1 MSSLMDSSVSQIALF
16 ALFPLLLTSLLFF
29 VIFLQYFQKTGWQ
42 GKVPPGPKT
51 LPIIGN
57 LHQLTGGLPHHV
69 LTRLCKKYG
78 PVMKLQLGQ
87 IAAVVISSPEAA
99 EEVLK
104 THDISLAQRPQVY
117 VVEMATYD
125 HSSMSMVFAPYGE
138 YWRQIRKIAVI
149 ELFSAKRV
157 QSFRS
162 IREEEV
168 WNLLKFVSSSEGK
181 AINLTEKIFNMT
193 NDIISRAAFGSK
205 YKDQKDFMIALDET
219 MSLSGGFDI
228 ADLYPSLTFLRSVTG
243 ARGKLLR
250 LRKKI
255 DKILEDIV
263 TKHMIKRNAASI
275 GDDHEDIVDTLLNH
289 AVANNTEF
297 YKIVDQVKAIV
308 LDLFSAGSE
317 TSSTTIEWAI
327 AELLKNPRVMKKAQE
342 EVREACKGKSK
353 IEEAD
358 IQNLHYLNL
367 VIKETFRLH
376 PPAPLLPRLA
386 IETCEIN
393 GYTIPANSKI
403 LINPY
408 AIGRDP
414 KTWKNP
420 EFFEPERF
428 EGSSIDFKGNN
439 FELLPFGSGR
449 RMCPAVLFA
458 ITSIELALSQLLY
471 HFDWK
476 LAGGS
481 KLEDLDMTEQF
492 SLVTR
497 KKYNLHVIATTRF
510 PFQK

>member
-1 MSSLMDSSVSQIALF
+1 MSSLMDSSLSQIVQF
-16 ALFPLLLTSLLFF
+16 APFPLLLTSLLFF
-29 VIFLQYFQKTGWQ
+29 VLFLQYFQKSDGQ
-42 GKVPPGPKT
+42 GRILPGPKP

-57 LHQLTGGLPHHV
+57 LHQLGGGGLPHHI
-69 LTRLCKKYG
+69 LARLCKKYG
-78 PVMKLQLGQ
+78 PVIKLQLGQ
-87 IAAVVISSPEAA
+87 IVAVVISSPEAA
-99 EEVLK
+99 KEVLK
-104 THDISLAQRPQVY
+104 TNEISFAQRPEVY
-117 VVEMATYD
+117 VVEIMAYD
-125 HSSMSMVFAPYGE
+125 HSSMMFAPYAE

-149 ELFSAKRV
+149 ELFSPKRV

-168 WNLLKFVSSSEGK
+168 WNLVEFISSSEGPS
-181 AINLTEKIFNMT
+181 INLTDKIFSMT

-205 YKDQKDFMIALDET
+205 CEDQKDFMIALEEI
-219 MSLSGGFDI
+219 MSLGGGFDI
-228 ADLYPSLTFLRSVTG
+228 TDLYPSLTFLRSVTG

-250 LRKKI
+250 LHKKM

-263 TKHMIKRNAASI
+263 TKHKMKRNAASI

-297 YKIVDQVKAIV
+297 YMKVDQVKAIV
-308 LDLFSAGSE
+308 MDLFSAGNE
-317 TSSTTIEWAI
+317 TSSTTIEWAM

-358 IQNLHYLNL
+358 IQNLLYLNL

-376 PPAPLLPRLA
+376 PPATLIPRLA
-386 IETCEIN
+386 TKTCEIN
-393 GYTIPANSKI
+393 GYTIPANTKI

-414 KTWKNP
+414 RIWRNP
-420 EFFEPERF
+420 ECFKPERF

-449 RMCPAVLFA
+449 RMCPGILFA

-476 LAGGS
+476 LAGGI
-481 KLEDLDMTEQF
+481 KLEDLDMTEHF
-492 SLVTR
+492 AVTTR
-497 KKYNLHVIATTRF
+497 KKNNLHVTATTRF